1 MEGTTDQVRR
11 QEADERRNAYQTF
24 LFSVFAAVSVSF
36 AYWFLLL
43 RPGLAD
49 ATVSI
54 QFAATAER
62 LAERMAD
69 PDHVVSLSEA
79 RRAVWAAIVFAALWG
94 AFGFA
99 LLRTFWQKAWKA
111 GRGRSTSGKA
121 LGLLFGV
128 GGAAVAI
135 TEKLLTLALLRSDG
149 DTIRFVDTAA
159 DLGPKA
165 VVTLAWV
172 KWLLAGILILL
183 VVAMLVSSATA
194 FVRRPLPPVDIGVS
208 DDVPPAPPTDGD
220 RPIPAGVGICCSGG
234 GIRAAGFVLG
244 ALAKLEEEPDQPRHP
259 VPGVDL
265 APIEACDG
273 RLGILGRAS
282 YLASVSGGG
291 YAAAA
296 WRIAAGPGRLP
307 DKPIIGDPLAAD
319 LEDRIRRY
327 PDATDPAADLVQHI
341 QERRRYLANGPGGL
355 LRSGLTF
362 LALMAFHFLLVL
374 LAVYVLAW
382 PLGRILVGWGV
393 TGAGRD
399 VNRMV
404 DGLDH
409 QIGPHLWVPP
419 VAALG
424 LAVLATALRFF
435 LDRTPTR
442 ATVDK
447 VMAGAFATAAAL
459 GLLLLVLPAAVNRF
473 IEILPEGG
481 GGQLVVAG
489 VYGAILTAVW
499 QVAKDRLQSVARY
512 LGGVLLAIGLA
523 LFALF
528 VMAQAGDTDE
538 FFSSGARWFVAV
550 VALIVAFVTFNPDRW
565 SLHGLYRRSLAGTFA
580 TMRLPGGLIPHP
592 EEPPLADYREA
603 DGPAS
608 IICCAAARED
618 RLQTGVQALSM
629 TFDPQCVTVNRWAG
643 DGTEA
648 GIVPER
654 ISHAQFHRR
663 LPRGGH
669 GRNLKTTM
677 GAAAISGAAVAP
689 SLGRMNLWSTN
700 ALLAAFNARLGVWVP
715 NPNQAYTRSTTPRLV
730 NMFKEITQTYDP
742 NDPNLYA
749 TDGGHWENLG
759 LVELIRRRCSV
770 IICIDASG
778 DPPGTYHTFKEAM
791 KLARLECGAT
801 VDVAEQTWNEL
812 AVIEDQVVKA
822 NYGRATVTY
831 DDGATA
837 ELLYVKA
844 AVMSSTPLHIQR
856 YASSDPKFPNYSTAD
871 QLLSADEFGYLI
883 HLGYAS
889 MNDALNANRDLV
901 AEAVR

>member
-1 MEGTTDQVRR
+1 
-11 QEADERRNAYQTF
+11 
-24 LFSVFAAVSVSF
+24 
-36 AYWFLLL
+36 
-43 RPGLAD
+43 
-49 ATVSI
+49 
-54 QFAATAER
+54 
-62 LAERMAD
+62 
-69 PDHVVSLSEA
+69 
-79 RRAVWAAIVFAALWG
+79 
-94 AFGFA
+94 
-99 LLRTFWQKAWKA
+99 
-111 GRGRSTSGKA
+111 
-121 LGLLFGV
+121 
-128 GGAAVAI
+128 
-135 TEKLLTLALLRSDG
+135 
-149 DTIRFVDTAA
+149 
-159 DLGPKA
+159 
-165 VVTLAWV
+165 
-172 KWLLAGILILL
+172 
-183 VVAMLVSSATA
+183 
-194 FVRRPLPPVDIGVS
+194 
-208 DDVPPAPPTDGD
+208 
-220 RPIPAGVGICCSGG
+220 
-234 GIRAAGFVLG
+234 
-244 ALAKLEEEPDQPRHP
+244 
-259 VPGVDL
+259 
-265 APIEACDG
+265 
-273 RLGILGRAS
+273 RAS

-296 WRIAAGPGRLP
+296 WRIAAGTGRLP
-307 DKPIIGDPLAAD
+307 DKPIIGDPLATD
-319 LEDRIRRY
+319 LGKRIRRY
-327 PDATDPAADLVQHI
+327 PDPTEPAADLVQHI

-362 LALMAFHFLLVL
+362 AALMAFHFLLVL

-399 VNRMV
+399 VNRMA
-404 DGLDH
+404 DGLDN

-424 LAVLATALRFF
+424 LAVMATAVRFF
-435 LDRTPTR
+435 LDRTPAR

-473 IEILPEGG
+473 IEALPEGG
-481 GGQLVVAG
+481 GLQLAVAG
-489 VYGAILTAVW
+489 VYAAVLTAVW
-499 QVAKDRLQSVARY
+499 QLAKAKLQSVARY
-512 LGGVLLAIGLA
+512 LGGVVLAIGLA

-538 FFSSGARWFVAV
+538 FFSSSARWFAAV
-550 VALIVAFVTFNPDRW
+550 VALFVAFVAFNPDRW
-565 SLHGLYRRSLAGTFA
+565 SLHGLYRSSLAGTFA

-592 EEPPLADYREA
+592 GEPPLADYREA

-629 TFDPQCVTVNRWAG
+629 TFDPQCVTVNRWSG
-643 DGTEA
+643 VGTDA
-648 GIVPER
+648 HIVPER

-730 NMFKEITQTYDP
+730 NMFKEITQTYDA

-759 LVELIRRRCSV
+759 LVELIRRRCAV

-801 VDVAEQTWNEL
+801 VDVSEQTWKEL